1 MHIRPLKVMVIL
13 GTRPEAIKLAPVIRE
28 LQRYSRDFRLTLC
41 ATGQHRELFD
51 QVQAARP
58 FRMPL
63 HHELQVM
70 KPNQNLDELTANLLV
85 GISGILK
92 RVRPNLIIVQ
102 GDTSTALVGTL
113 AGFYHR
119 IKAAHI
125 EAGLRTQDRFAPF
138 PEEINRRL
146 VAQMA
151 DFHFA
156 PTEWARWNLI
166 REGVPRAHVF
176 VTGNTVLDTFLAVR
190 RRVAKAPPRVPELDG
205 VRLSQ
210 GKKLILV
217 TAHRRESFGAG
228 IINICSALRGLAELR
243 KDIEIVFLVHPN
255 PNVYGPVHQRLGGIP
270 RIHLI
275 PPLASVPFTWL
286 MSKAYL
292 ALTDSGG
299 IQEEMPSLRRPV
311 LVMRDKTER
320 PEGLKAGVCKLVGTD
335 PGVIKRTVLRLLV
348 DRRAYKQFS
357 RNPNPFGDG
366 KASRRIVQLLRR
378 ELGRPER
385 STVVRP

>member
-28 LQRYSRDFRLTLC
+28 LQLYTQDFRLTLC

-51 QVQAARP
+51 QVARL

-63 HHELQVM
+63 NHKLRLM
-70 KPNQNLDELTANLLV
+70 TSNQSLDDLTAKLLV

-102 GDTSTALVGTL
+102 GDTSTALAGAL
-113 AGFYHR
+113 AGVYHR
-119 IKAAHI
+119 IKVAHV

-146 VAQMA
+146 VSQMA

-156 PTEWARWNLI
+156 PTEWAARNLI
-166 REGVPRAHVF
+166 REGIPRARVF
-176 VTGNTVLDTFLAVR
+176 VTGNTVLDVFLAVL
-190 RRVAKAPPRVPELDG
+190 RRVTKAPPRVPELNG
-205 VRLSQ
+205 VPLSS

-217 TAHRRESFGAG
+217 TAHRRESFGLG
-228 IINICSALRGLAELR
+228 IINICSALRSLIDLR
-243 KDIEIVFLVHPN
+243 TDIEIVYPVHPN

-275 PPLASVPFTWL
+275 PPLEYVPFIWL
-286 MSKAYL
+286 MNKAYL
-292 ALTDSGG
+292 VLTDSGG

-335 PGVIKRTVLRLLV
+335 PEIIKRTVVRLL
-348 DRRAYKQFS
+348 DDHRAYKQFS
-357 RNPNPFGDG
+357 RNPSPFGDG
-366 KASRRIVQLLRR
+366 KASRRIVQHLRR
-378 ELGRPER
+378 ELVGPMR
-385 STVVRP
+385 SAG